1 MKGFQS
7 YPSLARENRVR
18 KTHKTDEIS
27 SLFKKMDI
35 GLKLKLNFKIDKENR
50 KRREKSLEFQL
61 GNSVDDALDI
71 ASFVTIDT
79 ISLDNVRKDPTTFER
94 LKDFLTTDTLE
105 FFRQRNEQE
114 GDRQSRMRGREEQ
127 TEEGARKKRKPG
139 KVTLVPRS
147 AGPRVTTFDTLL
159 FDTIDAFPIFPLFLF
174 TNKNLDLIN
183 MHMPELKRAKIS
195 HIEGKPHVLDLKEI
209 AKWVK
214 ETGGIFR
221 DEDFDFIQWSQA
233 AKNFYQFEC
242 LRDKDLGKEAPR
254 ALFYVEHFAF
264 FLNQQDSEDFF
275 AYWLKVEVKLRK
287 VHQSKLYAF
296 DDDTYEREWTLV
308 RVERISDSKYASS
321 SLLSPPTQ
329 TPSSSSSKSSLHKP
343 GTPPATSQKPFQ
355 PGNKDRT
362 AAPCCLGYAARGH
375 KLDGHDDT
383 KNGPF
388 RWARNIKGLISM
400 PGGKNICWYWNLQ
413 GQCRGCEKEHC
424 CTFCGSTSHY
434 AFKWECTAQP
444 PIV

>member
-7 YPSLARENRVR
+7 YPSLARKNRVR
-18 KTHKTDEIS
+18 KTHKTDKIS

-50 KRREKSLEFQL
+50 KRWEKSLEFQL
-61 GNSVDDALDI
+61 GNSVDDASDI

-79 ISLDNVRKDPTTFER
+79 ISLDNIRKDPTTFER

-105 FFRQRNEQE
+105 T
-114 GDRQSRMRGREEQ
+114 RGREEQ
-127 TEEGARKKRKPG
+127 AEEGARKKQKPG

-147 AGPRVTTFDTLL
+147 AGPHVTTFDTLL
-159 FDTIDAFPIFPLFLF
+159 FDTIDVFPIFPLFLF

-183 MHMPELKRAKIS
+183 THMPKLKCTKIL

-221 DEDFDFIQWSQA
+221 DEDLDFIQWSQA

-242 LRDKDLGKEAPR
+242 LRDEDLGKEAPR

-275 AYWLKVEVKLRK
+275 VYWLKVEVKLRK
-287 VHQSKLYAF
+287 EHQSKLYAF
-296 DDDTYEREWTLV
+296 DGDTYEWEWTL
-308 RVERISDSKYASS
+308 
-321 SLLSPPTQ
+321 
-329 TPSSSSSKSSLHKP
+329 
-343 GTPPATSQKPFQ
+343 
-355 PGNKDRT
+355 
-362 AAPCCLGYAARGH
+362 
-375 KLDGHDDT
+375 
-383 KNGPF
+383 
-388 RWARNIKGLISM
+388 
-400 PGGKNICWYWNLQ
+400 
-413 GQCRGCEKEHC
+413 
-424 CTFCGSTSHY
+424 
-434 AFKWECTAQP
+434 
-444 PIV
+444 

>member
-1 MKGFQS
+1 
-7 YPSLARENRVR
+7 
-18 KTHKTDEIS
+18 
-27 SLFKKMDI
+27 MDI

-61 GNSVDDALDI
+61 GNSAEDALDI

-79 ISLDNVRKDPTTFER
+79 KSLDNIRKDRTILER
-94 LKDFLTTDTLE
+94 LKDYLTTDTLD
-105 FFRQRNEQE
+105 FFRQRNEVE
-114 GDRQSRMRGREEQ
+114 EADRRSRTRGREEEDA
-127 TEEGARKKRKPG
+127 EEGARKKRKTG
-139 KVTLVPRS
+139 KVVLVPRN

-183 MHMPELKRAKIS
+183 THMPELKRMKIS

-214 ETGGIFR
+214 EAGGTSR
-221 DEDFDFIQWSQA
+221 DENLDFIQWSQA

-242 LRDKDLGKEAPR
+242 LQDEDLGKEAPR

-264 FLNQQDSEDFF
+264 FMNQQDSEDFF
-275 AYWLKVEVKLRK
+275 AYWLKVEIRLRK
-287 VHQSKLYAF
+287 EHQSKLYAF
-296 DDDTYEREWTLV
+296 DSDTYEREWTLV
-308 RVERISDSKYASS
+308 RAEHISDSKYAT
-321 SLLSPPTQ
+321 SPSISTSTQ
-329 TPSSSSSKSSLHKP
+329 TSSSSRAPAP
-343 GTPPATSQKPFQ
+343 GALSTTSQKPF
-355 PGNKDRT
+355 PSGNKERT
-362 AAPCCLGYAARGH
+362 AAPCCLGCAARGH

-388 RWARNIKGLISM
+388 RWARNIKGLIST
-400 PGGKNICWYWNLQ
+400 PGGKSICWYWNLR
-413 GQCRGCEKEHC
+413 GQCRGCDKEHC

-434 AFKWECTAQP
+434 AFKWECTVQP
-444 PIV
+444 PIA